1 MYTRTEYTCGTVA
14 LSATSGTAREF
25 CQRIAREAEAAGGAF
40 AYVFHSPEI
49 FSPQDLA
56 AAFREL
62 APGVPH
68 AGCTTAGEITPAGLV
83 AGNAVAVLLPKR
95 CFSVMATMIRD
106 ISSGGM
112 ERITGAVERL
122 RLDIS
127 QQTVTPDA
135 RSFAVCL
142 IDGLCYAEEAITSAI
157 HWGLDDIPLLGGS
170 AGDDMRFKETTVLCN
185 GKAAV
190 DAVVIVLVN
199 TSVPFH
205 IFKTDNFVPTD
216 TKLVVTASDPEQRI
230 VHELNAEAAATEY
243 ASAIGMDPHSLGPFS
258 FASHPVVVRVGA
270 DYYCRSIQKPNDDG
284 SLSFFCAIDDGI
296 VLTVAKPTGMVETTR
311 AALDDVAK
319 QLNGIDMIL
328 GFECTHRRLDAQNR
342 QIARDVSDL
351 YVSNNVIGFATY
363 GEQYRSMHLN
373 QTFTGVAFGHLP
385 DPAKAAE

>member
-1 MYTRTEYTCGTVA
+1 MFTRTEYTCGMVA
-14 LSATSGTAREF
+14 LSATSGTAEEF
-25 CQRIAREAEAAGGAF
+25 CRHVGREAEAAGGAF

-49 FSPQDLA
+49 FSPHDLA
-56 AAFREL
+56 EAFRL
-62 APGVPH
+62 HAPHVPH

-95 CFSVMATMIRD
+95 CFTVMATMIREV
-106 ISSGGM
+106 SSGGM

-122 RLDIS
+122 RLDVNQNALS
-127 QQTVTPDA
+127 PDA

-170 AGDDMRFKETTVLCN
+170 AGDDMRFQETTVFCN
-185 GKAAV
+185 GEAAA

-199 TSVPFH
+199 TCVPFH

-296 VLTVAKPTGMVETTR
+296 VLTVAKPTGMVESTR
-311 AALDDVAK
+311 TALADVSK

-351 YVSNNVIGFATY
+351 YVQNNVIGFATY

-373 QTFTGVAFGHLP
+373 QTFTGVAFGHVP